1 MKKFLSLALAA
12 VIAISANAQKVETQV
27 INSVSVNAPVRLVI
41 IPSRQSSVKV
51 ASKNP
56 EMTSAIS
63 WEVKDGVLN
72 ITARDLESLE
82 RSDETVDVIVMAPGA
97 VDYTIGEDMEQVS
110 SSIKRMR
117 PPFGGLHRSRPFFRR

>member
-12 VIAISANAQKVETQV
+12 VIAISANAQKVQPQV

>member
-110 SSIKRMR
+110 SSVKRMR

>member
-97 VDYTIGEDMEQVS
+97 VNYTIGEDMEQVS